1 MAIQA
6 VNRAS
11 GETVM
16 AHIRLRKYNTKD
28 LYPGQSLDN
37 DLCMVVRAG
46 NRIFLRGQTGMDM
59 DGNIVGVGDAATQ
72 AENAMR
78 CVKLLLEEAG
88 AKLEHICKT
97 TIYVTDRKYREPVYQ
112 VVGRWLKGV
121 YPCSTG
127 LIVSGLAKP
136 EMVMEID
143 VEAVIPEAEDQS
155 P

>member
-1 MAIQA
+1 
-6 VNRAS
+6 
-11 GETVM
+11 M
-16 AHIRLRKYNTKD
+16 AHTRLRKYNTKD

-46 NRIFLRGQTGMDM
+46 NRIFLRGQTGMDL
-59 DGNIVGVGDAATQ
+59 DGNMVGVGDPAAQ

-78 CVKLLLEEAG
+78 CVKILLGEAG

-112 VVGRWLKGV
+112 VVGRWLKGI
-121 YPCSTG
+121 YPCQTG

>member
-1 MAIQA
+1 
-6 VNRAS
+6 
-11 GETVM
+11 M

-46 NRIFLRGQTGMDM
+46 NRIFLRGQTGMDL
-59 DGNIVGVGDAATQ
+59 DGNMVGVGDPAAQ

-78 CVKLLLEEAG
+78 CVKILLGEAG

-112 VVGRWLKGV
+112 VVGRWLKGI
-121 YPCSTG
+121 YPCQTG

-143 VEAVIPEAEDQS
+143 VEAVMPEAEDQS
-155 P
+155 S

>member
-1 MAIQA
+1 M
-6 VNRAS
+6 S
-11 GETVM
+11 
-16 AHIRLRKYNTKD
+16 HIRLRKYNTKD

-46 NRIFLRGQTGMDM
+46 NRIFLRGQTGMDL
-59 DGNIVGVGDAATQ
+59 DGNMVGVGDPAAQ

-78 CVKLLLEEAG
+78 CVKILLGEAG
-88 AKLEHICKT
+88 AKLEYICKT

-143 VEAVIPEAEDQS
+143 VEAVIPDPEDQS

>member
-1 MAIQA
+1 
-6 VNRAS
+6 
-11 GETVM
+11 M
-16 AHIRLRKYNTKD
+16 AHVRLRKYNTKD

-59 DGNIVGVGDAATQ
+59 DGNMLGIRDPAAQT
-72 AENAMR
+72 ENAMR
-78 CVKLLLEEAG
+78 CVKILLEEAG
-88 AKLEHICKT
+88 SKLEHICKV

-112 VVGRWLKGV
+112 VVGKWLKGI
-121 YPCSTG
+121 YPCQTG

-143 VEAVIPEAEDQS
+143 VEAVIPDADDHS

>member
-1 MAIQA
+1 MPH
-6 VNRAS
+6 
-11 GETVM
+11 T
-16 AHIRLRKYNTKD
+16 RLRKYNTKD

-46 NRIFLRGQTGMDM
+46 NRIFLRGQTGMDL
-59 DGNIVGVGDAATQ
+59 DGNMVGVGDPAAQ

-78 CVKLLLEEAG
+78 CVKILLEEAG

>member
-1 MAIQA
+1 
-6 VNRAS
+6 
-11 GETVM
+11 M
-16 AHIRLRKYNTKD
+16 AHVRLRKYNTKD

-46 NRIFLRGQTGMDM
+46 NQIFLRGQTGMDM
-59 DGNIVGVGDAATQ
+59 DGNMIGIGDPAAQ

-78 CVKLLLEEAG
+78 CVKILLEEVG
-88 AKLEHICKT
+88 SKLEHICKM

-112 VVGRWLKGV
+112 VIGKWLKGI
-121 YPCSTG
+121 YPCQTG

-143 VEAVIPEAEDQS
+143 VEAVIPDAADDS

>member
-1 MAIQA
+1 MP
-6 VNRAS
+6 
-11 GETVM
+11 
-16 AHIRLRKYNTKD
+16 HIRLRKYNTKD

-46 NRIFLRGQTGMDM
+46 NRIFLRGQTGMDL
-59 DGNIVGVGDAATQ
+59 DGNMVGVGDPAAQ

-78 CVKLLLEEAG
+78 CVKILLEEAG

-143 VEAVIPEAEDQS
+143 VEAVIPDAEDQS